1 MAMNYDFEWN
11 PQKAQLNK
19 KKHGVTFD
27 EAATIFLDP
36 MAITI
41 YDPDHSGDEDRWVTL
56 GISKNARLLIVC
68 HTFREKSP
76 EAATIRIFSSRKA
89 TKREHQGYGD
99 K

>member
-1 MAMNYDFEWN
+1 MNYDFEWN

>member
-1 MAMNYDFEWN
+1 MNYDFEWN

-41 YDPDHSGDEDRWVTL
+41 YDPDHSGDEDRWVPL

-89 TKREHQGYGD
+89 TKREDQGYGD